1 MSAEFPGP
9 GPLLARL
16 DPDPEIALARFE
28 ELRRTIERFFDW
40 RGASAP
46 AECADDVLDRM
57 SRRLAGGEAIESPR
71 AFAYAVARLVWLEQ
85 QRPARR
91 LVPLDAVPEPAAAAA
106 AAAAADSPRMVC
118 LDRCLDALPHE
129 ARALILRYYSHERRE
144 KVADH
149 SALADELGITR
160 QALHNR
166 AQRLRDKLARCLAMC
181 LDAAR
186 QNPDDPRT
194 DGHGH
199 ERN

>member
-1 MSAEFPGP
+1 MSAEIPGP
-9 GPLLARL
+9 APLLARL
-16 DPDPEIALARFE
+16 DDDPEIALARFE
-28 ELRRTIERFFDW
+28 DLRRTIERFFDW

-57 SRRLAGGEAIESPR
+57 SRRLAGGEVIESPR

-91 LVPLDAVPEPAAAAA
+91 LVPLDAVPEPAAAATA
-106 AAAAADSPRMVC
+106 SEESPRLIC
-118 LDRCLDALPHE
+118 LDRCLETLTPDT
-129 ARALILRYYSHERRE
+129 RALILRYYAHERRE

-149 SALADELGITR
+149 SAIADELGITR

-166 AQRLRDKLARCLAMC
+166 AQRLRDKLARCLTTC

-186 QNPDDPRT
+186 QDRDGTRT
-194 DGHGH
+194 DGNGH
-199 ERN
+199 DHP